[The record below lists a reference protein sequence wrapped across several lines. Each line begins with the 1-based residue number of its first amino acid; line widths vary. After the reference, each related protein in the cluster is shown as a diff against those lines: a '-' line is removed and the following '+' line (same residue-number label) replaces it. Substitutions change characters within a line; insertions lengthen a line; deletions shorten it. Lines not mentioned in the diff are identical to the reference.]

1 MRVLI
6 YTLGCKLN
14 QCESEAIADAFAT
27 EGFEIVRTDE
37 AADLCIV
44 NTCTVTGKA
53 EQKARRMIRKYAVQA
68 HRPVVLV
75 TGCYAQLEKEALQN
89 LSERVVVVSLD
100 EKPSLL
106 GLPNMLANHL
116 VADLDLLQSVRK
128 FVEETGD
135 AKLATAGTP
144 FDYDAATFSF
154 HSRAFLKIQDGCD
167 NSCAYCRVTIARGDA
182 VSLDLKEVVRRSL
195 VLEQDGFKE
204 IVLTGVNISAYRS
217 GDVVL
222 AGLLDSLLNHLGP
235 GIRLRLSSL
244 EPDRLD
250 DQLLDMFADS
260 RIQPHFHIPIQSGSN
275 QVLQR
280 VNRHYDVSRMEQ
292 AVARLRQVKDDPFI
306 AADIITGLPGETNG
320 EFEKTVEFL
329 KSMDISQLHVFPFS
343 PRPLTALHTAKDK
356 VPESVRDERA
366 KFLRDLSA
374 IHFRRYLNRQIGR
387 DVELIVEEQK
397 GGIWSGLTGNYLKI
411 KVLDT
416 PSWLTRGSLASV
428 HLERDA
434 RTGMPVG
441 RFLRTQTPE

>member
-14 QCESEAIADAFAT
+14 QCESEAIADAFAK
-27 EGFEIVRTDE
+27 EGFEIVRTDD

-53 EQKARRMIRKYAVQA
+53 EQKARRMIRKYAAQEQQ
-68 HRPVVLV
+68 PVVLV
-75 TGCYAQLEKEALQN
+75 TGCYAQLEKDALQD
-89 LSERVVVVSLD
+89 LSERVVVVSLE

-128 FVEETGD
+128 FVTQSGEI
-135 AKLATAGTP
+135 KVSTASSP

-167 NSCAYCRVTIARGDA
+167 NSCAYCRVTIARGNA
-182 VSLDLKEVVRRSL
+182 VSLELGEVVKRAL

-217 GDVVL
+217 GDTSL
-222 AGLLDSLLNHLGP
+222 AGLLDSLLERLGP
-235 GIRLRLSSL
+235 DIRVRLSSL

-250 DQLLDMFADS
+250 SRLLDMFADP

-275 QVLQR
+275 HVLQR
-280 VNRHYDVSRMEQ
+280 VNRHYDVSRMQQ

-306 AADIITGLPGETNG
+306 AADIITGLPGETDG
-320 EFEKTVEFL
+320 EFEKTVDFL

-343 PRPLTALHTAKDK
+343 PRPLTALYTAKDK

-366 KFLRDLSA
+366 KYLRDLSA
-374 IHFRRYLNRQIGR
+374 IHFRRYLNRQIGKV
-387 DVELIVEEQK
+387 VELIVEEQK
-397 GGIWSGLTGNYLKI
+397 GGVWSGLTGNYLKV

-416 PSWLTRGSLASV
+416 PSWLSRGSLVSV
-428 HLERDA
+428 RLERDA

-441 RFLRTQTPE
+441 RFLETQTPE

>member
-1 MRVLI
+1 MRVFI

-14 QCESEAIADAFAT
+14 QCESEAIADAFAK
-27 EGFEIVRTDE
+27 EGFEIVRTDD

-53 EQKARRMIRKYAVQA
+53 EQKARRMIRKYAAQEQQ
-68 HRPVVLV
+68 PVVLV
-75 TGCYAQLEKEALQN
+75 TGCYAQLEKDALQD
-89 LSERVVVVSLD
+89 LSERVVVVSLE

-128 FVEETGD
+128 FVTQSGEI
-135 AKLATAGTP
+135 KVSTASSP

-167 NSCAYCRVTIARGDA
+167 NSCAYCRVTIARGNA
-182 VSLDLKEVVRRSL
+182 VSLELGEVVKRAL

-217 GDVVL
+217 GDTSL
-222 AGLLDSLLNHLGP
+222 AGLLDSLLERLGP
-235 GIRLRLSSL
+235 DIRVRLSSL

-250 DQLLDMFADS
+250 SRLLDMFADP

-275 QVLQR
+275 HVLQR
-280 VNRHYDVSRMEQ
+280 VNRHYDVSRMQQ

-306 AADIITGLPGETNG
+306 AADIITGLPGETDG
-320 EFEKTVEFL
+320 EFEKTVDFL

-343 PRPLTALHTAKDK
+343 PRPLTALYTAKDK

-366 KFLRDLSA
+366 KYLRDLSA
-374 IHFRRYLNRQIGR
+374 IHFRRYLNRQIGKV
-387 DVELIVEEQK
+387 VELIVEEQK
-397 GGIWSGLTGNYLKI
+397 GGVWSGLTGNYLKV

-416 PSWLTRGSLASV
+416 PSWLSRGSLVSV
-428 HLERDA
+428 RLERDA

-441 RFLRTQTPE
+441 RFLETQTPE

>member
-14 QCESEAIADAFAT
+14 QCESEAIADAFAK
-27 EGFEIVRTDE
+27 EGFEIVRTDD

-53 EQKARRMIRKYAVQA
+53 EQKARRMIRKYAAQEQQ
-68 HRPVVLV
+68 PVVLV
-75 TGCYAQLEKEALQN
+75 TGCYAQLEKDALQD
-89 LSERVVVVSLD
+89 LSERVVVVSLE

-128 FVEETGD
+128 FVTQSGEI
-135 AKLATAGTP
+135 KVSTASSP

-167 NSCAYCRVTIARGDA
+167 NSCAYCRVTIARGNA
-182 VSLDLKEVVRRSL
+182 VSLELGEVVKRAL

-217 GDVVL
+217 GDTSL
-222 AGLLDSLLNHLGP
+222 AGLLDSLLERLGP
-235 GIRLRLSSL
+235 DIRVRLSSL

-250 DQLLDMFADS
+250 SRLLDMFADP

-275 QVLQR
+275 HVLQR
-280 VNRHYDVSRMEQ
+280 VNRHYDVSRMQQ
-292 AVARLRQVKDDPFI
+292 AVARLRQVKYDPFI
-306 AADIITGLPGETNG
+306 AADIITGLPGETDG
-320 EFEKTVEFL
+320 EFEKTVDFL

-343 PRPLTALHTAKDK
+343 PRPLTALYTAKDK

-366 KFLRDLSA
+366 KYLRDLSA
-374 IHFRRYLNRQIGR
+374 IHFRRYLNRQIGKV
-387 DVELIVEEQK
+387 VELIVEEQK
-397 GGIWSGLTGNYLKI
+397 GGVWSGLTGNYLKV

-416 PSWLTRGSLASV
+416 PSWLSRGSLVSV
-428 HLERDA
+428 RLERDA

-441 RFLRTQTPE
+441 RFLETQTPE

>member
-14 QCESEAIADAFAT
+14 QCESEAIADAFAK

-53 EQKARRMIRKYAVQA
+53 EQKARRMIRKYAAQEQQ
-68 HRPVVLV
+68 PVVLV
-75 TGCYAQLEKEALQN
+75 TGCYAQLEKDALQN
-89 LSERVVVVSLD
+89 LSERVVVVSLE

-106 GLPNMLANHL
+106 GLPTMLANHL

-128 FVEETGD
+128 FVTQSGGIKVSP
-135 AKLATAGTP
+135 ASSP

-182 VSLDLKEVVRRSL
+182 VSLELGEVVKRAL

-217 GDVVL
+217 SETSL
-222 AGLLDSLLNHLGP
+222 AGLLDSLLERLGP
-235 GIRLRLSSL
+235 DIRLRLSSL

-250 DQLLDMFADS
+250 THLLDLVADP
-260 RIQPHFHIPIQSGSN
+260 RIQPHFHIPIQSASDH
-275 QVLQR
+275 VLKR
-280 VNRHYDVSRMEQ
+280 VNRHYDVSRLQQ

-306 AADIITGLPGETNG
+306 AADIITGLPGETDG
-320 EFEKTVEFL
+320 EFEKTVDFL

-343 PRPLTALHTAKDK
+343 PRPLTALYTAKDK
-356 VPESVRDERA
+356 VPESIRDERA
-366 KFLRDLSA
+366 KYLRDLST
-374 IHFRRYLNRQIGR
+374 IHFRRYLNRQIGKV
-387 DVELIVEEQK
+387 VELIVEEQK
-397 GGIWSGLTGNYLKI
+397 GGIWSGLTGNYLKVKI
-411 KVLDT
+411 LDT
-416 PSWLTRGSLASV
+416 PSWLSRGSLASV

-441 RFLRTQTPE
+441 RFLETQTPE